1 MSNSLIKCLNQIV
14 LYYNINVITM
24 FNEIDAFIDTMLQG
38 MGMWGP
44 VVGCFLI
51 TIESMVPILPLFVFI
66 TLNFLAFGNIL
77 GFIISWIFTCIGCSI
92 SFFLFRKK
100 VQTWWYKRLK
110 SRGLLSTKTMSKIT
124 SLKFEQLT
132 TIIAIPFT
140 PAFLVNIACGL
151 SKMSYKKFV
160 LALMIGKSFLV
171 YFWGFVGVSLIESL
185 KHPTYL
191 IKVVIMLAIAYI
203 FSMII
208 NKKLNIKE

>member
-1 MSNSLIKCLNQIV
+1 
-14 LYYNINVITM
+14 M
-24 FNEIDAFIDTMLQG
+24 FEAIDTFLDTMLQSLG
-38 MGMWGP
+38 IWGP
-44 VVGCFLI
+44 IVGCFLI

-77 GFIISWIFTCIGCSI
+77 GFIISWFFTCVGCSI

-110 SRGLLSTKTMSKIT
+110 SRGLLSTKTMNKIT

-151 SKMSYKKFV
+151 SKMSYKKFII
-160 LALMIGKSFLV
+160 ALMIGKSFLV
-171 YFWGFVGVSLIESL
+171 YFWGFVGVSLVESL

-191 IKVVIMLAIAYI
+191 IKVFVLLTIAYI